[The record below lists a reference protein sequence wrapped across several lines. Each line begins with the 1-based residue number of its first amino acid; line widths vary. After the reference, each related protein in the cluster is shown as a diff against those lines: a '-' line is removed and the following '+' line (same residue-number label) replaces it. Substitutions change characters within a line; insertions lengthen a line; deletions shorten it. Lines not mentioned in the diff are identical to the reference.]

1 MGVLAAATL
10 DWEVASTNLYKFF
23 LPIEKP
29 TEMAPVSEANDTVLI
44 VDDDSAVRTAL
55 KELFETEGYAVAVAS
70 NGRAALNHLGAGLRP
85 CVVLLDL
92 MMPVMDGW
100 DFRTE
105 QLKDPV
111 LKEIPVFIITAA
123 GFSNQTIRVQFGD
136 IPFVP
141 KPPPHEELLAM
152 VERVCRERRRSSVVT
167 PIS

>member
-1 MGVLAAATL
+1 M
-10 DWEVASTNLYKFF
+10 
-23 LPIEKP
+23 P
-29 TEMAPVSEANDTVLI
+29 PVSEANDTVLI

-105 QLKDPV
+105 QLKDPA

-123 GFSNQTIRVQFGD
+123 GF
-136 IPFVP
+136 
-141 KPPPHEELLAM
+141 
-152 VERVCRERRRSSVVT
+152 ERSDHPCPVRRRSLRSEA
-167 PIS
+167 PA

>member
-1 MGVLAAATL
+1 V
-10 DWEVASTNLYKFF
+10 NQ
-23 LPIEKP
+23 P
-29 TEMAPVSEANDTVLI
+29 TDTVLV

-55 KELFETEGYAVAVAS
+55 KELFETEGYAVAVAA
-70 NGRAALNHLGAGLRP
+70 NGRAALNHLRTGLRP

-111 LKEIPVFIITAA
+111 LRSIPVFILTAA
-123 GFSNQTIRVQFGD
+123 GFSDATIKVQFGD

-141 KPPPHEELLAM
+141 KPPPHDDLLAM
-152 VERVCRERRRSSVVT
+152 VRRICAHGARR
-167 PIS
+167 

>member
-1 MGVLAAATL
+1 
-10 DWEVASTNLYKFF
+10 LYKLF
-23 LPIEKP
+23 PVEKADRGGALSGP
-29 TEMAPVSEANDTVLI
+29 SDTVLI

-55 KELFETEGYAVAVAS
+55 KELFETEGYTVAVAA

-105 QLKDPV
+105 QLQDPL
-111 LKEIPVFIITAA
+111 LKEIPVLILTAA
-123 GFSNQTIRVQFGD
+123 GFSDETIRAQFGN

-141 KPPPHEELLAM
+141 KPPPHNELLAM
-152 VERVCRERRRSSVVT
+152 VHRLCHDRRRA
-167 PIS
+167 